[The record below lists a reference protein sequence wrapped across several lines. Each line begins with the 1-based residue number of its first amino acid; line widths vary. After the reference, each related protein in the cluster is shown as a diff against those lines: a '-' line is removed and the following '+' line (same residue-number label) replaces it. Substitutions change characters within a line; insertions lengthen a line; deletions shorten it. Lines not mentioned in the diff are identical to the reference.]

1 MIGDKYGRHAILHVD
16 RTGGTVLTLVA
27 LGEVCSA
34 SRPLRSTNLRATQ
47 ASSPM
52 TLTYLTN
59 QVVYLG
65 SHFGD
70 SQLLQIVA
78 SPISSTDSPTL
89 PVPASIRTIKPI
101 DLSML
106 AKNKIDEDAE
116 GIIVNGT
123 GSYLIELES
132 FNNLAPI
139 VDGVLVDTDNSAQ
152 VCVNFGILGNVDT
165 LYRTKLLRVP
175 EDGIQVH

>member
-1 MIGDKYGRHAILHVD
+1 MAR
-16 RTGGTVLTLVA
+16 
-27 LGEVCSA
+27 
-34 SRPLRSTNLRATQ
+34 SRFLLRLIYQTQ

-70 SQLLQIVA
+70 SQLLQIVS
-78 SPISSTDSPTL
+78 SPVSGSDSLTL
-89 PVPASIRTIKPI
+89 PIPASIPTVKPK
-101 DLSML
+101 DLSM
-106 AKNKIDEDAE
+106 AFKNRVIEDAE

-123 GSYLIELES
+123 GSYLIELER

-139 VDGVLVDTDNSAQ
+139 VDGILVDTDDSGQ
-152 VCVNFGILGNVDT
+152 VGVRF
-165 LYRTKLLRVP
+165 
-175 EDGIQVH
+175 